1 MTITPIS
8 VFSDYP
14 VQFEK
19 PEGCLD
25 RLCSRGR
32 DAASVGGRSH
42 GWRCRAGRAK
52 ADGRKPLMISEN
64 ARVNVPADTRIA
76 AMFAEGGHLRVNAK
90 EDCEVGGEDQWASD

>member
-32 DAASVGGRSH
+32 NAASVGGRSH
-42 GWRCRAGRAK
+42 GWWWRYYDWKGPCNGGGMFLKVRLQANLNLDGNLGLAAG
-52 ADGRKPLMISEN
+52 
-64 ARVNVPADTRIA
+64 V
-76 AMFAEGGHLRVNAK
+76 LRRPP
-90 EDCEVGGEDQWASD
+90 